1 MSVYPVR
8 RPIARRPT
16 HPGVLM
22 RESLTHMKQSI
33 VGAASRMGI
42 SRQALHAALSGRTSV
57 TADLA
62 LRFAAIG
69 GGEPE
74 LLLRMQD
81 AVDLWDARRALGPT
95 LARITAR
102 AA

>member
-1 MSVYPVR
+1 MASPVR

-22 RESLTHMKQSI
+22 RESLEHMNVAI
-33 VGAASRMGI
+33 AAAARRMGI
-42 SRQALHAALSGRTSV
+42 SRQALHATLAGRTAV
-57 TADLA
+57 TADMA

-69 GGEPE
+69 GGAPE
-74 LLLRMQD
+74 LLLQMQH
-81 AVDLWDARRALGPT
+81 AVDLWDARIALAPT
-95 LARITAR
+95 LTRIAK